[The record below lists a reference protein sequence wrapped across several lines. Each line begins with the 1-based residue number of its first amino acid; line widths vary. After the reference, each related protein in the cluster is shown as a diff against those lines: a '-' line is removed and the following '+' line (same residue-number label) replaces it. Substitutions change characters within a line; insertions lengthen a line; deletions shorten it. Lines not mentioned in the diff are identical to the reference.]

1 MSLYMYESNH
11 QQDSVELSFKLALMI
26 PLCYH
31 QWGADPFTLFY
42 DNILF
47 LAKV

>member
-11 QQDSVELSFKLALMI
+11 QQDSVELSFRLASMI
-26 PLCYH
+26 PLCH
-31 QWGADPFTLFY
+31 QQWAADPLTLFN